1 MENATTNAPWIA
13 DRRFT
18 DSLKWGNYNKTGVLP
33 MWVADMD
40 FRSAEAI
47 IEALRKRAN
56 EGVFGYARQSEQA
69 LEAVVGWLDKRHHW
83 KINPE
88 WVVWM
93 PGVVSAI
100 HVAARAFSGPQEGIF
115 TFTPIYPPFLW
126 SPQSSGRRTVTCPLQ
141 LTESGYQIDF
151 DLFEETLTPDTKV
164 LLLCS
169 PHNPVGRVWTREELM
184 RVAEICLRRKVL
196 ICSDEI
202 HCDLLMG
209 PNVRHIPTATL
220 SQEIAEH
227 TVTLMSA
234 AKSFNLPGLNCGFAV
249 ISNPTLRRQFQEA
262 AKGIVPHVNIFG
274 YTATQAAYA
283 DGSAWFEEVLEY
295 LRANQDLLYHAVNE
309 EMQPLSMIKAEA
321 TYLAWI
327 DCRGL
332 EQDNPR
338 ALFEK
343 AGVGVMDGTAFGQK
357 GFVRLNFACSR
368 EHLMTAVERMKKAIH
383 YHTNV

>member
-1 MENATTNAPWIA
+1 
-13 DRRFT
+13 
-18 DSLKWGNYNKTGVLP
+18 